1 VPTTT
6 RYGLRLERLS
16 AHGYPGCWVMRMR
29 TSPAAVDGVL
39 RGDCVE
45 TCYSPEVGRRGLR
58 IRNMLES
65 RRHSGTGA
73 CELGAE
79 SAVVLKV

>member
-1 VPTTT
+1 
-6 RYGLRLERLS
+6 
-16 AHGYPGCWVMRMR
+16 
-29 TSPAAVDGVL
+29 
-39 RGDCVE
+39 
-45 TCYSPEVGRRGLR
+45 LR